1 LKYRLI
7 ITFIFICCLQKNF
20 AQQFRL
26 YGTVY
31 DYFSKKPLDAVSVF
45 SSSGKITISDSL
57 GKYSILV
64 SRKDSVW
71 FSYLNKSTMKYPVDT
86 ISNPQ
91 NFEIALYVDVA
102 WLPEIKVRSSDYK
115 LDSIRNRQ
123 DYAKIFNYKKP
134 GLKLS
139 ETPPS
144 SYVPGSVTVGLDLDE
159 LINVFRFRRNRRLAS
174 FQERLLTQEQDK
186 YIDHRFTKL
195 FVRQLTKLDAA
206 ELDSFMVYYR
216 PEYFMLIQMND
227 LELGYYIIQCYKQY
241 LNFGKG
247 GTLWRRSDDN

>member
-1 LKYRLI
+1 
-7 ITFIFICCLQKNF
+7 
-20 AQQFRL
+20 
-26 YGTVY
+26 
-31 DYFSKKPLDAVSVF
+31 
-45 SSSGKITISDSL
+45 
-57 GKYSILV
+57 
-64 SRKDSVW
+64 
-71 FSYLNKSTMKYPVDT
+71 MKYPADT
-86 ISNPQ
+86 INNPQ
-91 NFEIALYVDVA
+91 NFEVALYVDVA

-139 ETPPS
+139 ETSPS

-174 FQERLLTQEQDK
+174 FQERLLQQEQDK

-195 FVRQLTKLDAA
+195 FVRQLTKLDDA

-227 LELGYYIIQCYKQY
+227 LELGYYIIQCYRQY

-247 GTLWRRSDDN
+247 GNLWRRPDDN